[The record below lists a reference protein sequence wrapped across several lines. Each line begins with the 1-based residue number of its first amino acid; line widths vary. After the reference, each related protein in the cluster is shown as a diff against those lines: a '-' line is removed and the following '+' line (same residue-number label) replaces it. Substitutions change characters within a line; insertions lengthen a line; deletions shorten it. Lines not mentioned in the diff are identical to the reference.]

1 MFNML
6 MLEISDTNKL
16 ERLRMFVFT
25 PDKELMRQMSRILY
39 PKLQLIFPETVDEK
53 KLTSFLC
60 EYSNG
65 LKIEGEKLYF
75 SLNNSEPHYGSYIE
89 LSDKKI
95 NYKFLTN

>member
-16 ERLRMFVFT
+16 ERLRIYKTDKNLFVFN

-60 EYSNG
+60 EYSN
-65 LKIEGEKLYF
+65 
-75 SLNNSEPHYGSYIE
+75 
-89 LSDKKI
+89 
-95 NYKFLTN
+95 